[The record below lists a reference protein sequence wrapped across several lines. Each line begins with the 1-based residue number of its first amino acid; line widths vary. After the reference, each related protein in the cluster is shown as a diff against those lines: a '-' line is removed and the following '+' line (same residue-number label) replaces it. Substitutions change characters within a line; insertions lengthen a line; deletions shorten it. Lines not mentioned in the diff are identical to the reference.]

1 MSKGITIHI
10 SGASRF
16 QESEKKPGMHYF
28 ELRTGDSSSET
39 LIADRVV
46 VNNEG
51 SIEADRDILADAI
64 AAGEIPDRTWNL
76 PWEAL
81 EKLYE
86 NVTVL

>member
-1 MSKGITIHI
+1 MSTEVTIYI

-16 QESEKKPGMHYF
+16 QESEKKPGMYYF
-28 ELRTGDSSSET
+28 ELRTGDSCNET

-51 SIEADRDILADAI
+51 CIETDRDILADAV

-76 PWEAL
+76 PWETL

>member
-1 MSKGITIHI
+1 MRKEITIHI

-16 QESEKKPGMHYF
+16 QEAEKKLGMYYF
-28 ELRTGDSSSET
+28 ELRTGDSNSET

-51 SIEADRDILADAI
+51 SIEADRDILADAV

-86 NVTVL
+86 NVTIL

>member
-1 MSKGITIHI
+1 MRKEITIHI

-16 QESEKKPGMHYF
+16 QEEDKKPGRYYF
-28 ELRTGDSSSET
+28 ELRTGDSSIET

-51 SIEADRDILADAI
+51 SIEADRDILADAV

-86 NVTVL
+86 KVTVL

>member
-1 MSKGITIHI
+1 MRKELTIHI

-16 QESEKKPGMHYF
+16 QEADKKPGMYYF
-28 ELRTGDSSSET
+28 ELRTGDSSIET

-51 SIEADRDILADAI
+51 SIEADRDILADAV

-86 NVTVL
+86 KVIVL